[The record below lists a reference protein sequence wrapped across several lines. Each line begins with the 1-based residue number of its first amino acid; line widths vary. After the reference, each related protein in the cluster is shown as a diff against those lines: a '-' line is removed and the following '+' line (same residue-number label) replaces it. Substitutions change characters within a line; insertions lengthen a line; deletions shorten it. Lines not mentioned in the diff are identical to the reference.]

1 MDKTLNNERYFK
13 KYLNFF
19 KIFIRFCII
28 HSSLL
33 SECLDVNNPIKKN
46 NANCMQGNCELSEY
60 ESGVCTIE
68 NDIIKTQWLTSI
80 VHFAEEWYTYTL
92 ITTTESGDLIVSSTK
107 FNEPK
112 TLYYYYGL
120 KKMVDHILVLM
131 EKKILL
137 QQFNLIEKDMK
148 EIYMQ

>member
-1 MDKTLNNERYFK
+1 
-13 KYLNFF
+13 
-19 KIFIRFCII
+19 
-28 HSSLL
+28 
-33 SECLDVNNPIKKN
+33 
-46 NANCMQGNCELSEY
+46 MQGNCELSEY

-112 TLYYYYGL
+112 TL
-120 KKMVDHILVLM
+120 
-131 EKKILL
+131 
-137 QQFNLIEKDMK
+137 
-148 EIYMQ
+148 